1 MEGKGKIFPTYFRFS
16 FHFPGLSQ
24 HLLWPIP
31 KIAPKIGKDK
41 KTKAS
46 TQFFDKRLKNMILVR
61 ITLSQWDCLPFLA
74 HQNICECLGK
84 SYIWIL
90 GWPCTCIISKLYLKM
105 LLLPPFSKLN
115 FHGTSAQAT
124 HFKRYWFDHR
134 ILQPFNVRIHSSVL
148 GNGLICPASLNM
160 FDEFVP
166 VWWFFNLTIPLVNH
180 FSWLT
185 L

>member
-84 SYIWIL
+84 FYIWIL

-105 LLLPPFSKLN
+105 LPLPPFSKLN
-115 FHGTSAQAT
+115 FHGTTAQAT
-124 HFKRYWFDHR
+124 HFKRYWFNQNFAT
-134 ILQPFNVRIHSSVL
+134 LQCKDTFFCPGKWTFLSCIVKHVWW
-148 GNGLICPASLNM
+148 ICT
-160 FDEFVP
+160 
-166 VWWFFNLTIPLVNH
+166 WWFFNLTIPLVNH